1 MQKIG
6 FTNNQL
12 KLIALLTMTVDHVG
26 MLLFPKVI
34 ILRIVG
40 RLAFPIF
47 AYMVAEECR
56 YTRSLPKY
64 LGSIAGVAFLCQIVS
79 YIATRSLE
87 QSILVTFSLSVL
99 LIILLQ
105 KATSKRNIVSWGLFV
120 FATVIVFVAT
130 ELAPKWLS
138 VRSFSVDYG
147 FMGVML
153 PVCVYAAENKKARLA
168 VSAVCLCVMASSMWP
183 GQWAAL
189 LALPLLMLYNGRR
202 GKWKMK
208 WLFYFYYPLHL
219 AIIWT
224 ISFLV

>member
-1 MQKIG
+1 MQKLG
-6 FTNNQL
+6 LTNNQL
-12 KLIALLTMTVDHVG
+12 KIIALLSMTVDHVG
-26 MLLFPKVI
+26 LLLFPRIIVLRVI
-34 ILRIVG
+34 G

-47 AYMVAEECR
+47 AYMVAEGCR

-64 LGSIAGVAFLCQIVS
+64 LGSMAGVACLCQIVS
-79 YIATRSLE
+79 YIATQSLE
-87 QSILVTFSLSVL
+87 QYILVTFSLSVL

-105 KATSKRNIVSWGLFV
+105 KATSKRNVVSCGLFI
-120 FATVIVFVAT
+120 FATVIVFIVT
-130 ELAPKWLS
+130 ELVPKWLS

-153 PVCVYAAENKKARLA
+153 PVCVYAAGNKRIKLA
-168 VSAVCLCVMASSMWP
+168 VSALCLSFMASGMWP

-189 LALPLLMLYNGRR
+189 LSLPLLALYNGRR

-219 AIIWT
+219 AIIWI
-224 ISFLV
+224 ISFFV